1 MKHSQRFI
9 FVEWQNT
16 EAMATTTYYSLTFLS
31 IPISNAM
38 QMEDKGKKRGVN
50 GIIQQSAQ
58 SLSQNK
64 QT

>member
-38 QMEDKGKKRGVN
+38 QMEDMGKKTRCKWNNSTIGPK
-50 GIIQQSAQ
+50 
-58 SLSQNK
+58 SQPK
-64 QT
+64 